1 MKSILKAAF
10 VGAMALV
17 YSFANAQETQD
28 QSATPSSSTVQT
40 TPTQTS
46 PTQTTPTQ
54 TTPSQTTPTKSLNYV
69 VLEKGK
75 LMEYKDG
82 KAIEVKSDFLAS
94 NGDKVS
100 AAGLIT
106 MKDGTTRQLK
116 EGDRFYKD
124 GRVEASAPSP
134 KQEN

>member
-1 MKSILKAAF
+1 MKAILKAALM
-10 VGAMALV
+10 GAMALV
-17 YSFANAQETQD
+17 YSFAHAQQTQE
-28 QSATPSSSTVQT
+28 QSSVPSTTVQT
-40 TPTQTS
+40 VPTQTAPTQTA
-46 PTQTTPTQ
+46 PTQTTPT
-54 TTPSQTTPTKSLNYV
+54 KSMDYV

>member
-17 YSFANAQETQD
+17 YSFAHAQETQD

-40 TPTQTS
+40 TPTQT
-46 PTQTTPTQ
+46 TPTQ
-54 TTPSQTTPTKSLNYV
+54 STPSQTAPTKSLNYV

-82 KAIEVKSDFLAS
+82 KATEVKSDFLAS

-124 GRVEASAPSP
+124 GRVEAASPSP